1 MLAFKRV
8 RKITGELEV
17 TATGLSPEKL
27 LNLAAKNHI
36 SLSGVRRLSYTQL
49 CFNIGPADYNR
60 LKKLLPE
67 GRYKLNIGSS
77 RGLSLMLYAFRARY
91 CLIAGIIISIVLAF
105 FASSRIWFVKVR
117 GCEKVSEENVLQLLE
132 SYGLKSGASVS
143 GEELDEMEKRL
154 MQVIS
159 DISWVGIS
167 RRGVNIY
174 AYIKES
180 SELPES
186 TPIDKPADVIAL
198 KDGVVEKVTVL
209 QGRAVVTQGQTVR
222 AGDVLISGELIYQ
235 DLPYQ
240 YIYALGDVQ
249 ARIWY
254 SGERKISLVQSETVR
269 TGNTAVVRTM
279 RIFGQDIPLDGENP
293 FASYEVESREQDVMN
308 LGIPVTIITQ
318 TYYETEEREY
328 SITQED
334 ALELGK
340 SDLEQELSAQI
351 PQDAEILRTQSSVK
365 AAVGENAVI
374 VSMFIETLEQIGQT
388 KELTG

>member
-1 MLAFKRV
+1 MLAIKKV

-27 LNLAAKNHI
+27 LNISAQNHI
-36 SLSGVRRLSYTQL
+36 RLSGVRRLSYTQL
-49 CFNIGPADYNR
+49 RFSIGPSDYNR

-67 GRYKLNIGSS
+67 GRYKLNISSS

-91 CLIAGIIISIVLAF
+91 CLIAGIIISIALAF
-105 FASSRIWFVKVR
+105 FASSRVWFVKVR
-117 GCEKVSEENVLQLLE
+117 GCQRVSEESVLNILE
-132 SYGLKSGASVS
+132 SCGLKWGASVS

-154 MQVIS
+154 MQELP
-159 DISWVGIS
+159 DISWAGIS

-174 AYIKES
+174 AYIKEN

-186 TPIDKPADVIAL
+186 TPVNKPADVIAA

-209 QGRAVVTQGQTVR
+209 QGRAVATQGQTVR
-222 AGDVLISGELIYQ
+222 AGDVLISGELVYQ

-240 YIYALGDVQ
+240 YVYALGSVQ

-254 SGERKISLVQSETVR
+254 SGEKKIPLKQLQTVR
-269 TGNTAVVRTM
+269 TGNKAVVRTM
-279 RIFGQDIPLDGENP
+279 RVFGQEIFLDGENP
-293 FASYEVESREQDVMN
+293 FAQYETEESEQDVMN

-318 TYYETEEREY
+318 TYYETQTREY
-328 SITQED
+328 SITQEE

-340 SDLEQELSAQI
+340 SELELELSKSI
-351 PQDAEILRTQSSVK
+351 PQDAEILKTQSSVK
-365 AAVGENAVI
+365 MVEGENAVT
-374 VSMFIETLEQIGQT
+374 VSVFIETLEQIGQT
-388 KELTG
+388 KEIG

>member
-1 MLAFKRV
+1 MLAFKKV

-27 LNLAAKNHI
+27 LNISAQNHI
-36 SLSGVRRLSYTQL
+36 RLSGVRRLSYTQL
-49 CFNIGPADYNR
+49 RFSIGPSDYNR

-67 GRYKLNIGSS
+67 GRYKLNISSS

-91 CLIAGIIISIVLAF
+91 CLIAGIIISIALAF
-105 FASSRIWFVKVR
+105 FASSRVWFVKVR
-117 GCEKVSEENVLQLLE
+117 GCQRVSEESVLNILE
-132 SYGLKSGASVS
+132 SCGLKWGASVS

-154 MQVIS
+154 MQELP
-159 DISWVGIS
+159 DISWAGIS

-174 AYIKES
+174 AYIKEN

-186 TPIDKPADVIAL
+186 TPVNKPADVIAA

-222 AGDVLISGELIYQ
+222 AGDVLISGELVYQ
-235 DLPYQ
+235 DLLYQ
-240 YIYALGDVQ
+240 YVYALGSVQ

-254 SGERKISLVQSETVR
+254 SGEKKIPLKQLQTVR
-269 TGNTAVVRTM
+269 TGNKAVVRKM
-279 RIFGQDIPLDGENP
+279 RVFGQEIFLDGENP
-293 FASYEVESREQDVMN
+293 FAQYETEESEQDVMN

-318 TYYETEEREY
+318 TYYETQTREY
-328 SITQED
+328 SITQEE

-340 SDLEQELSAQI
+340 SELELELSKSI
-351 PQDAEILRTQSSVK
+351 PQDAEILKTQSSVK
-365 AAVGENAVI
+365 MVEGENAVT
-374 VSMFIETLEQIGQT
+374 VSVFIETLEQIGQT
-388 KELTG
+388 KEIG

>member
-1 MLAFKRV
+1 MLAFKKV

-27 LNLAAKNHI
+27 LNISAQNHI
-36 SLSGVRRLSYTQL
+36 RLSGVRRLSYTQL
-49 CFNIGPADYNR
+49 RFSIGPSDYNR

-67 GRYKLNIGSS
+67 GRYKLNISSS

-91 CLIAGIIISIVLAF
+91 CLIAGIIISIALAF
-105 FASSRIWFVKVR
+105 FASSRVWFVKVR
-117 GCEKVSEENVLQLLE
+117 GCQRVSEESVLNILE
-132 SYGLKSGASVS
+132 SCGLKWGASVS

-154 MQVIS
+154 MQELP
-159 DISWVGIS
+159 DISWAGIS

-174 AYIKES
+174 AYIKEN

-186 TPIDKPADVIAL
+186 TPVNKPADVIAA

-222 AGDVLISGELIYQ
+222 AGDVLISGELVYQ

-240 YIYALGDVQ
+240 YVYALGSVQ

-254 SGERKISLVQSETVR
+254 SGEKKIPIKQLQTVR
-269 TGNTAVVRTM
+269 TGNKAVVRKM
-279 RIFGQDIPLDGENP
+279 RVFGQEIFLDGENP
-293 FASYEVESREQDVMN
+293 FAQYETEESEQDVMN

-318 TYYETEEREY
+318 TYYETQTREY
-328 SITQED
+328 SITQEE

-340 SDLEQELSAQI
+340 SELELELSKSI
-351 PQDAEILRTQSSVK
+351 PQDAEILKTQSSVK
-365 AAVGENAVI
+365 MVEGENAVT
-374 VSMFIETLEQIGQT
+374 VSVFIETLEQIGQT
-388 KELTG
+388 KEIG

>member
-132 SYGLKSGASVS
+132 SYGLKSVASVS

-154 MQVIS
+154 MQDIS

-293 FASYEVESREQDVMN
+293 FASYEVESKERDVMN

-328 SITQED
+328 SITQEE

-340 SDLEQELSAQI
+340 SDLEQELSGQI

-365 AAVGENAVI
+365 AAEGGNAVI

-388 KELTG
+388 KELAG

>member
-154 MQVIS
+154 MQDIS

-318 TYYETEEREY
+318 TYYETEKREY

>member
-154 MQVIS
+154 MQDIS

-340 SDLEQELSAQI
+340 SDLEQGLSAQI

-365 AAVGENAVI
+365 AAEGGNAVI

-388 KELTG
+388 KELAG

>member
-49 CFNIGPADYNR
+49 CFNIGSADYNR

-132 SYGLKSGASVS
+132 SYGLKSGANVS

-154 MQVIS
+154 MQDVS

>member
-154 MQVIS
+154 MQDIS

-365 AAVGENAVI
+365 AAEGENAVI

>member
-154 MQVIS
+154 MQDIS

-328 SITQED
+328 SITQEE

-365 AAVGENAVI
+365 AAEGENAVI

>member
-67 GRYKLNIGSS
+67 GCYKLNIGSS

-91 CLIAGIIISIVLAF
+91 CLIAGIIISIILAF

-132 SYGLKSGASVS
+132 SYGLKSGASIS

-154 MQVIS
+154 MQDVS

-328 SITQED
+328 SITQEE

>member
-154 MQVIS
+154 MQDIS

-318 TYYETEEREY
+318 TYYETEKREY

-365 AAVGENAVI
+365 AAEGENAVI

>member
-132 SYGLKSGASVS
+132 SYGLKSGASIS

-154 MQVIS
+154 MQDVS

-328 SITQED
+328 SITQEE

-365 AAVGENAVI
+365 AAEGENAVI

>member
-117 GCEKVSEENVLQLLE
+117 GCEKVSEESVLQLLE
-132 SYGLKSGASVS
+132 SYGLKSGASIS

-154 MQVIS
+154 MQDVS

-293 FASYEVESREQDVMN
+293 FASYEVASREQDVMN

-328 SITQED
+328 SITQEE

>member
-36 SLSGVRRLSYTQL
+36 SISGVRRLSYTQL

-91 CLIAGIIISIVLAF
+91 CLIAGIIISIILAF

-154 MQVIS
+154 MQDIS

-328 SITQED
+328 SITQEE

-365 AAVGENAVI
+365 AAEGENAVI

>member
-49 CFNIGPADYNR
+49 CFNIGSADYNR

-154 MQVIS
+154 MQDIS

>member
-60 LKKLLPE
+60 LKKLLSE

-154 MQVIS
+154 MQDIS

-328 SITQED
+328 SITQEE

-365 AAVGENAVI
+365 AAEGENAVI

>member
-27 LNLAAKNHI
+27 LNLVAKNHI

-154 MQVIS
+154 MQDIS

-318 TYYETEEREY
+318 TYYETEQREY
-328 SITQED
+328 SITQEE

>member
-17 TATGLSPEKL
+17 TVTGLSPEKL
-27 LNLAAKNHI
+27 LNIALKNQI
-36 SLSGVRRLSYTQL
+36 SLSNIKRLSYTQL

-77 RGLSLMLYAFRARY
+77 RGLSLMLYAFKTRY
-91 CLIAGIIISIVLAF
+91 CLIAGIIISIILVSV
-105 FASSRIWFVKVR
+105 ASSRIWFVKVR
-117 GCEKVSEENVLQLLE
+117 GCERVSIQSVVQLLE
-132 SYGLKSGASVS
+132 SYGLKAGASVS

-154 MQVIS
+154 VQDIP
-159 DISWVGIS
+159 DISWAGIS

-180 SELPES
+180 SDLPES
-186 TPIDKPADVIAL
+186 TPINEPADVIAL

-222 AGDVLISGELIYQ
+222 AGDVLISGQLIYQ

-240 YIYALGDVQ
+240 YIYALGSVQ

-254 SGERKISLVQSETVR
+254 SGERKIPLIQSETVR
-269 TGNTAVVRTM
+269 TGNKAVVRTM
-279 RIFGQDIPLDGENP
+279 QILGQNIPLEGENP
-293 FASYEVESREQDVMN
+293 FDSYELESREQDVMN

-318 TYYETEEREY
+318 TFYETEERQY
-328 SITQED
+328 SITPEK

-351 PQDAEILRTQSSVK
+351 PQDAEILKTQSSIKTVE
-365 AAVGENAVI
+365 GENAVI

-388 KELTG
+388 KEIAG

>member
-67 GRYKLNIGSS
+67 GRYKLNIDSS

-154 MQVIS
+154 MQDIS

-328 SITQED
+328 SITQEE

-365 AAVGENAVI
+365 AAEGENAVI

>member
-1 MLAFKRV
+1 MRLRGGINSILA
-8 RKITGELEV
+8 
-17 TATGLSPEKL
+17 
-27 LNLAAKNHI
+27 
-36 SLSGVRRLSYTQL
+36 
-49 CFNIGPADYNR
+49 PA
-60 LKKLLPE
+60 
-67 GRYKLNIGSS
+67 

-154 MQVIS
+154 MQDIS

-328 SITQED
+328 SITQEE

-365 AAVGENAVI
+365 AAEGENAVI

>member
-1 MLAFKRV
+1 MLAFKKV

-27 LNLAAKNHI
+27 LNISAQNHI
-36 SLSGVRRLSYTQL
+36 RLSGVRRLSYTQL
-49 CFNIGPADYNR
+49 RFSIGPSDYNR

-67 GRYKLNIGSS
+67 GRYKLNISSS

-91 CLIAGIIISIVLAF
+91 CLIAGIIISIALAF
-105 FASSRIWFVKVR
+105 FASSRVWFVKVR
-117 GCEKVSEENVLQLLE
+117 GCQRVSEESVLNILE
-132 SYGLKSGASVS
+132 NCGLKWGASVS

-154 MQVIS
+154 MQELP
-159 DISWVGIS
+159 DISWAGIS

-174 AYIKES
+174 AYIKEN

-186 TPIDKPADVIAL
+186 TPVNKPADVIAA

-222 AGDVLISGELIYQ
+222 AGDVLISGELVYQ

-240 YIYALGDVQ
+240 YVYALGSVQ

-254 SGERKISLVQSETVR
+254 SGEKKIPLKQLQTVR
-269 TGNTAVVRTM
+269 TGNKAVVRKM
-279 RIFGQDIPLDGENP
+279 RVFGQEIFLDGENP
-293 FASYEVESREQDVMN
+293 FAQYETEESEQDVMN

-318 TYYETEEREY
+318 TYYETQTREY
-328 SITQED
+328 SITQEE

-340 SDLEQELSAQI
+340 SELELELSKSI
-351 PQDAEILRTQSSVK
+351 PQDAEILKTQSSVK
-365 AAVGENAVI
+365 MVEGENAVT
-374 VSMFIETLEQIGQT
+374 VSVFIETLEQIGQT
-388 KELTG
+388 KEIG

>member
-154 MQVIS
+154 MQDIS

-328 SITQED
+328 SITQEE

>member
-1 MLAFKRV
+1 MLAFKKV

-27 LNLAAKNHI
+27 LNISAQNHI
-36 SLSGVRRLSYTQL
+36 RLSGVRRLSYTQL
-49 CFNIGPADYNR
+49 RFSIGPSDYNR

-67 GRYKLNIGSS
+67 GRYKLNISSS

-91 CLIAGIIISIVLAF
+91 CLIAGIIISIALAF
-105 FASSRIWFVKVR
+105 FASGRVWFVKVR
-117 GCEKVSEENVLQLLE
+117 GCQRVSEESVLNILE
-132 SYGLKSGASVS
+132 SCGLKWGASVS

-154 MQVIS
+154 MQELP
-159 DISWVGIS
+159 DISWAGIS

-174 AYIKES
+174 AYIKEN

-186 TPIDKPADVIAL
+186 TPVNKPADVIAA

-222 AGDVLISGELIYQ
+222 AGDVLISGELVYQ

-240 YIYALGDVQ
+240 YVYALGSVQ

-254 SGERKISLVQSETVR
+254 SGEKKIPLKQLQTVR
-269 TGNTAVVRTM
+269 TGNKAVVRKM
-279 RIFGQDIPLDGENP
+279 RVFGQEIFLDGENP
-293 FASYEVESREQDVMN
+293 FAQYETEESEQDVMN

-318 TYYETEEREY
+318 TYYETQTREY
-328 SITQED
+328 SITQEE

-340 SDLEQELSAQI
+340 SELELELSKSI
-351 PQDAEILRTQSSVK
+351 PQDAEILKTQSSVK
-365 AAVGENAVI
+365 MVEGENAVT
-374 VSMFIETLEQIGQT
+374 VSVFIETLEQIGQT
-388 KELTG
+388 KEIG

>member
-1 MLAFKRV
+1 MLAFKKV

-27 LNLAAKNHI
+27 LNISAQNHI
-36 SLSGVRRLSYTQL
+36 RLSGVRRLSYTQL
-49 CFNIGPADYNR
+49 RFSIGPSDYNR

-67 GRYKLNIGSS
+67 GRYKLNISSS

-91 CLIAGIIISIVLAF
+91 CLIAGIIISIALAF
-105 FASSRIWFVKVR
+105 FASSRVWFVKVR
-117 GCEKVSEENVLQLLE
+117 GCQRVSEESVLNILE
-132 SYGLKSGASVS
+132 SCGLKWGASVS

-154 MQVIS
+154 MQELP
-159 DISWVGIS
+159 DISWAGIS

-174 AYIKES
+174 AYIKEN

-186 TPIDKPADVIAL
+186 TPVNKPADVIAA

-222 AGDVLISGELIYQ
+222 AGDVLISGELVYQ

-240 YIYALGDVQ
+240 YVYALGSVQ

-254 SGERKISLVQSETVR
+254 SGEKKIPLKQLQTVR
-269 TGNTAVVRTM
+269 TGNKAVVRKM
-279 RIFGQDIPLDGENP
+279 RVFGQEIFLDGENP
-293 FASYEVESREQDVMN
+293 FAQYETEESEQDVMN
-308 LGIPVTIITQ
+308 LGIPVTIVTQ
-318 TYYETEEREY
+318 TYYETQTREY
-328 SITQED
+328 SITQEE

-340 SDLEQELSAQI
+340 SELELELSKSI
-351 PQDAEILRTQSSVK
+351 PQDAEILKTQSSVK
-365 AAVGENAVI
+365 MVEGENAVT
-374 VSMFIETLEQIGQT
+374 VSVFIETLEQIGQT
-388 KELTG
+388 KEIG

>member
-27 LNLAAKNHI
+27 LNLVAKNHI

-154 MQVIS
+154 MQDIS

-328 SITQED
+328 SITQEE

-365 AAVGENAVI
+365 AAEGENAVI

>member
-77 RGLSLMLYAFRARY
+77 RGLSLMLYAFRSRY

-154 MQVIS
+154 MQDIS

-293 FASYEVESREQDVMN
+293 FVSYEVESREQDVMN

-328 SITQED
+328 SITQEE

>member
-117 GCEKVSEENVLQLLE
+117 GCEKVSEESVLQLLE

-154 MQVIS
+154 MQDIS

-293 FASYEVESREQDVMN
+293 FVSYEVESREQDVMN

-328 SITQED
+328 SITQEE

-365 AAVGENAVI
+365 AAEGENAVI

>member
-154 MQVIS
+154 MQDIS

-328 SITQED
+328 SITQEE

-365 AAVGENAVI
+365 AAEGENAVI
-374 VSMFIETLEQIGQT
+374 VSMFIETLEQIGR
-388 KELTG
+388 LRN

>member
-49 CFNIGPADYNR
+49 CFNIGSADYNR

-154 MQVIS
+154 MQDIS

-328 SITQED
+328 SITQEE

-365 AAVGENAVI
+365 AAEGENAVI

>member
-27 LNLAAKNHI
+27 LNLVAKNHI
-36 SLSGVRRLSYTQL
+36 SLSGVRRLSYTPL

-154 MQVIS
+154 MQDIS

-328 SITQED
+328 SITQEE